1 MVLQG
6 FKKFYANHSEF
17 LWQLPPRLRT
27 GDTRQAID
35 VHLNKSIINIHP
47 QLNRSTTSKL
57 KTPSITTINAKKY
70 STIAEKLF

>member
-1 MVLQG
+1 MAASSQIEDRGYV
-6 FKKFYANHSEF
+6 A
-17 LWQLPPRLRT
+17 
-27 GDTRQAID
+27 AID